1 MEEVVKR
8 NGDAKF
14 QKEKIIEKFDL
25 QKNTRTFPQQMNLS
39 FAHHVSCKCR
49 N

>member
-1 MEEVVKR
+1 MGYKGRDTKKSVKWGGMPKMEEVVKR

-25 QKNTRTFPQQMNLS
+25 
-39 FAHHVSCKCR
+39 
-49 N
+49 